1 MATDMIDAIHNV
13 RVVDPHLTTGGQP
26 TEAQL
31 AAVAAANYDVVI
43 NLALHDDPRYSLKD
57 EAGLV
62 ASLGMTYLHIP
73 VIFSAPQ
80 PNKLAQF
87 CDAMAAHQGKKMFV
101 HCAANYRV
109 SAFVG
114 LYRVLRQGW
123 DNDRAFALMHELW
136 QPDET
141 WQHFIDAALLQGKS
155 KQT

>member
-1 MATDMIDAIHNV
+1 MATDMIAAIHNV

-80 PNKLAQF
+80 PIQLAQF

-141 WQHFIDAALLQGKS
+141 WQHFIDAALLPGNS